1 MQQLWSPWR
10 SQYIHSFKS
19 EDADTHKCF
28 LCHAATTDNTEA
40 ALVVARRPLTMV
52 VMNLYPYNSGH
63 VLVTPRRHIGM
74 LSLLTVEEHHEL
86 FSLLTVT
93 TTVLEKVLSP
103 HGINIGAN
111 LGSAAGAGVPD
122 HLHFHAVPRWNGD
135 TNFMAT
141 LGDTKV
147 ISEALETTYFALK
160 EEFSKLP
167 V

>member
-10 SQYIHSFKS
+10 SQYIHSFKDENS
-19 EDADTHKCF
+19 GSHTCF
-28 LCHAATTDNTEA
+28 LCHAAETENTDS
-40 ALVVARRPLTMV
+40 ALVVVRRPLTMV

-63 VLVTPRRHIGM
+63 VLISPRRHVGN
-74 LSLLTVEEHHEL
+74 LSLLTAEEHTEL
-86 FSLLTVT
+86 FSLLAT
-93 TTVLEKVLSP
+93 TTSVLEKVLSP

-122 HLHFHAVPRWNGD
+122 HLHFHAVPRWQGD

-147 ISEALETTYFALK
+147 ISEALEATFFALK
-160 EEFSKLP
+160 EEFTKL
-167 V
+167 